1 MSIFGAISDVFESAG
16 DVILGKAGGGQ
27 RTASVLGGIGSLATG
42 SSQPYLAAR
51 TSTVRQ
57 TASGREGQVATAIP
71 QPGPVETSYSSVYNP
86 SNPFGINRRLVG
98 TQVSI
103 PRNFPPNIGSS
114 IGSAAMDIIPDI
126 NISKFFGNGMN
137 ICGTRNGM
145 PKMPYSVNAR
155 TGCLSVTRKQQKVLK
170 EMLMYA
176 PMDQVAAFV
185 GLSKDE
191 LFALVTKQFPA
202 RRRGITASQLRNA
215 KRVNNQIIRMH
226 DQLASAFK
234 TTTARRTTRSAG
246 TRVTQIKN

>member
-16 DVILGKAGGGQ
+16 DVLLGQAGGGQ
-27 RTASVLGGIGSLATG
+27 RTQSIKGAIASLATQ
-42 SSQPYLAAR
+42 SPQPYLAAR
-51 TSTVRQ
+51 TTPTRQ
-57 TASGREGQVATAIP
+57 TASGREGQIATAVP

-86 SNPFGINRRLVG
+86 SNPFEVNRRR
-98 TQVSI
+98 VST
-103 PRNFPPNIGSS
+103 FPAQ
-114 IGSAAMDIIPDI
+114 IGSAVGGALLESAVDIIPDM
-126 NISKFFGNGMN
+126 NITKFFGGGLN

-145 PKMPYSVNAR
+145 PKMPYSVNQR

-170 EMLMYA
+170 QMLMYA
-176 PMDQVAAFV
+176 PMADVAAFV

-191 LFALVTKQFPA
+191 LFALVTKQFPT
-202 RRRGITASQLRNA
+202 RRRGITAAQLRNA

-234 TTTARRTTRSAG
+234 TTTARRSTRAAG

>member
-27 RTASVLGGIGSLATG
+27 RTRSVLGGIGSLATG
-42 SSQPYLAAR
+42 SPDAYLAAR
-51 TSTVRQ
+51 SSPTRQ

-71 QPGPVETSYSSVYNP
+71 QPGPVETAYSSVYNP
-86 SNPFGINRRLVG
+86 TNPFGINRRRVSTSYPAVIG
-98 TQVSI
+98 T
-103 PRNFPPNIGSS
+103 IG
-114 IGSAAMDIIPDI
+114 GAVLEQAMDIIPDM
-126 NISKFFGNGMN
+126 NISKFFGNGLN

-145 PKMPYSVNAR
+145 PKMPYTVNAR

-234 TTTARRTTRSAG
+234 TTTARRSTRAAG

>member
-16 DVILGKAGGGQ
+16 DVLLGQAGGGQ
-27 RTASVLGGIGSLATG
+27 RTRSVLGGIGSLAT
-42 SSQPYLAAR
+42 QDPTAFITAR
-51 TSTVRQ
+51 TSPTLQ
-57 TASGREGQVATAIP
+57 TASGREGQVATAVP
-71 QPGPVETSYSSVYNP
+71 QPGPVETAQSSVYNP
-86 SNPFGINRRLVG
+86 TNPFGINRRRVG
-98 TQVSI
+98 TQVSV
-103 PRNFPPNIGSS
+103 PRNFPPNIGSTV
-114 IGSAAMDIIPDI
+114 MDLIPDI
-126 NISKFFGNGMN
+126 NITKFFGGGMN
-137 ICGTRNGM
+137 ICGTNGM

-176 PMDQVAAFV
+176 PMDAVASFV

-202 RRRGITASQLRNA
+202 RRRGITAAQLRNA

-234 TTTARRTTRSAG
+234 TTTARRTTKASG

>member
-16 DVILGKAGGGQ
+16 DFLLGEAGGGKRSQ
-27 RTASVLGGIGSLATG
+27 SVVGALGSLATG
-42 SSQPYLAAR
+42 NPNYYLGAR
-51 TSTVRQ
+51 TAPTLQ

-71 QPGPVETSYSSVYNP
+71 QPGPIETSYSSVAMLP
-86 SNPFGINRRLVG
+86 TRGLPAPR
-98 TQVSI
+98 TTI
-103 PRNFPPNIGSS
+103 PRNFPPNVGAS
-114 IGSAAMDIIPDI
+114 MKELIPDI
-126 NISKFFGNGMN
+126 SISKFFGNGALN
-137 ICGTRNGM
+137 ICGTPNGM

-170 EMLMYA
+170 QMLMYA
-176 PMDQVAAFV
+176 PMDAVASFV

-202 RRRGITASQLRNA
+202 RRRGITAAQLRNA

-234 TTTARRTTRSAG
+234 TTTARRTTKAAG

>member
-16 DVILGKAGGGQ
+16 VVLLGEAGGGQ
-27 RTASVLGGIGSLATG
+27 RTRSVLGSIGSIATG
-42 SSQPYLAAR
+42 NPSYYLAGR
-51 TSTVRQ
+51 TSQTQQ

-71 QPGPVETSYSSVYNP
+71 QPGPIETSYSSVYNP
-86 SNPFGINRRLVG
+86 SNPFEINRRRVG
-98 TQVSI
+98 TQVSV
-103 PRNFPPNIGSS
+103 PRNFPPNIGSTV
-114 IGSAAMDIIPDI
+114 MDLIPDI
-126 NISKFFGNGMN
+126 NITKFFGNGMPN

-145 PKMPYSVNAR
+145 PKMPYTVNAR

-176 PMDQVAAFV
+176 PMDAVASFV

-202 RRRGITASQLRNA
+202 RRRGITAAQLRNA

-234 TTTARRTTRSAG
+234 TTTARRTTRASG

>member
-16 DVILGKAGGGQ
+16 DVLLGQAGGGQ
-27 RTASVLGGIGSLATG
+27 RTRSVLGGIGSLATG
-42 SSQPYLAAR
+42 DPGTYISAR
-51 TSTVRQ
+51 TSPTRQ
-57 TASGREGQVATAIP
+57 TASGREGQIATAVP

-86 SNPFGINRRLVG
+86 TNPFGVTRR
-98 TQVSI
+98 QVSTL
-103 PRNFPPNIGSS
+103 PAQIGTAV
-114 IGSAAMDIIPDI
+114 GGALLESAVDIIPDI
-126 NISKFFGNGMN
+126 NIRKFFGTGMN

-145 PKMPYSVNAR
+145 PKMPYSVNQR

-191 LFALVTKQFPA
+191 LFALVTKQFPT
-202 RRRGITASQLRNA
+202 RRRGITAAQLRNA

-234 TTTARRTTRSAG
+234 TTTARRTTRAAS

>member
-16 DVILGKAGGGQ
+16 DVLLGSAGGGQ
-27 RTASVLGGIGSLATG
+27 RTRSVLGGLGSIATG
-42 SSQPYLAAR
+42 SPEPFLAAR
-51 TSTVRQ
+51 TSPTAQ
-57 TASGREGQVATAIP
+57 TASGREGQVATAIR
-71 QPGPVETSYSSVYNP
+71 QPGPIETSYSSVYNP
-86 SNPFGINRRLVG
+86 TNPFGINRRRVSTSYPAVIGTVG
-98 TQVSI
+98 GAVLEQ
-103 PRNFPPNIGSS
+103 
-114 IGSAAMDIIPDI
+114 AMDIIPDM
-126 NISKFFGNGMN
+126 NISKFFGGGLN

-145 PKMPYSVNAR
+145 PKMPYSVNQR

-176 PMDQVAAFV
+176 PMDAVASFV

-226 DQLASAFK
+226 DQLSSAFK
-234 TTTARRTTRSAG
+234 TTSARRTTKAAG

>member
-16 DVILGKAGGGQ
+16 DVLLGKAGGGQ
-27 RTASVLGGIGSLATG
+27 RTRSVLGGIGSLATG
-42 SSQPYLAAR
+42 SPDAYLAAR
-51 TSTVRQ
+51 SSPTRQ

-71 QPGPVETSYSSVYNP
+71 QPGPVETAYSSVYNP
-86 SNPFGINRRLVG
+86 TNPFGINRRRVSTSYPAVIG
-98 TQVSI
+98 T
-103 PRNFPPNIGSS
+103 IG
-114 IGSAAMDIIPDI
+114 GAVLEQAMDIIPDM
-126 NISKFFGNGMN
+126 NISKFFGNGLN

-145 PKMPYSVNAR
+145 PKMPYTVNAR

-234 TTTARRTTRSAG
+234 TTTARRSTRAAG

>member
-16 DVILGKAGGGQ
+16 DVLLGEAGGGQ
-27 RTASVLGGIGSLATG
+27 RTRSVLGGIGSLATG
-42 SSQPYLAAR
+42 SPDPYLAAR
-51 TSTVRQ
+51 TSPTRQ
-57 TASGREGQVATAIP
+57 TASGREGQIATAVP

-86 SNPFGINRRLVG
+86 STPFGVNRRR
-98 TQVSI
+98 VSTV
-103 PRNFPPNIGSS
+103 PAQ
-114 IGSAAMDIIPDI
+114 IGSAVGGALLESAVDIIPDMS
-126 NISKFFGNGMN
+126 ISKFFGSGLN

-145 PKMPYSVNAR
+145 PKMPYSVNQR

-170 EMLMYA
+170 QMLMYA
-176 PMDQVAAFV
+176 PMGDVAAFV

-191 LFALVTKQFPA
+191 LFALVTKQFPT
-202 RRRGITASQLRNA
+202 RRRGITAAQLRNA

-234 TTTARRTTRSAG
+234 TTTARRTTKAAS

>member
-16 DVILGKAGGGQ
+16 DVILGQAGGGQ
-27 RTASVLGGIGSLATG
+27 RTRSVLGGLASAATG
-42 SSQPYLAAR
+42 SYDPYLAAR
-51 TSTVRQ
+51 TSPTLQ

-71 QPGPVETSYSSVYNP
+71 QQGPVETSYSSVYNP
-86 SNPFGINRRLVG
+86 SNPFGINRRRVG

-103 PRNFPPNIGSS
+103 PRNFPPNIGSTV
-114 IGSAAMDIIPDI
+114 MDLIPDI
-126 NISKFFGNGMN
+126 NISKYFEGGLN

-202 RRRGITASQLRNA
+202 RRRGITAAQLRNA

-234 TTTARRTTRSAG
+234 TTTARRTTKAAG

>member
-16 DVILGKAGGGQ
+16 DVLLGKAGGGQ
-27 RTASVLGGIGSLATG
+27 RTRSVLGGIGSLATG
-42 SSQPYLAAR
+42 TPDAYLAAR
-51 TSTVRQ
+51 TSPTAQ
-57 TASGREGQVATAIP
+57 TASGREGEVAYTVL
-71 QPGPVETSYSSVYNP
+71 QPGPVETAQSSVYNP
-86 SNPFGINRRLVG
+86 TNPFGINRRRVG

-103 PRNFPPNIGSS
+103 PRNFPPNIGSTV
-114 IGSAAMDIIPDI
+114 MDIIPDI
-126 NISKFFGNGMN
+126 NISKFFGNGLN
-137 ICGTRNGM
+137 ICGTPNGM

-170 EMLMYA
+170 QMLMYA
-176 PMDQVAAFV
+176 PMDQVASFV

-202 RRRGITASQLRNA
+202 RRRGITAAQLRNA

-234 TTTARRTTRSAG
+234 TTTARRTTKAAG

>member
-16 DVILGKAGGGQ
+16 DVLLGQAGGGQ
-27 RTASVLGGIGSLATG
+27 RTRSVLGGLGSLATG
-42 SSQPYLAAR
+42 TPDAYLAAR
-51 TSTVRQ
+51 TSPTLQ
-57 TASGREGQVATAIP
+57 TASGREGQVATALI
-71 QPGPVETSYSSVYNP
+71 QPGPVETDRSSVYNP
-86 SNPFGINRRLVG
+86 SNPFGINRRRVG

-103 PRNFPPNIGSS
+103 PRNFPPNIGSTV
-114 IGSAAMDIIPDI
+114 MDLIPDI
-126 NISKFFGNGMN
+126 NISKYFGGSLN
-137 ICGTRNGM
+137 ICGTPNGM
-145 PKMPYSVNAR
+145 PKMPYSINQR

-170 EMLMYA
+170 QMLMYA

-202 RRRGITASQLRNA
+202 RRRGITAAQLRNA

-234 TTTARRTTRSAG
+234 TTTARRTTKAAG

>member
-16 DVILGKAGGGQ
+16 DVLLGQAGGGQ
-27 RTASVLGGIGSLATG
+27 RTRSVLGGIGSLATG
-42 SSQPYLAAR
+42 DPSSFIAAR
-51 TSTVRQ
+51 TSPTQQ
-57 TASGREGQVATAIP
+57 TASGREGQVATSVP
-71 QPGPVETSYSSVYNP
+71 QPGPIETAYSSVYNP
-86 SNPFGINRRLVG
+86 RNPFGINRRRVATQTFPAVIGAVG
-98 TQVSI
+98 GAALEQ
-103 PRNFPPNIGSS
+103 
-114 IGSAAMDIIPDI
+114 AMDIIPDI
-126 NISKFFGNGMN
+126 NISKFFGGGMN
-137 ICGTRNGM
+137 ICGTQNGM

-176 PMDQVAAFV
+176 PMDAVASFV

-202 RRRGITASQLRNA
+202 RRRGITAAQLRNA

-234 TTTARRTTRSAG
+234 TTTARRTTKAAA

>member
-16 DVILGKAGGGQ
+16 DVLLGEAGGGQ
-27 RTASVLGGIGSLATG
+27 RTRSVLGSIGSLATG
-42 SSQPYLAAR
+42 DPRYYLQGRSSPTA
-51 TSTVRQ
+51 Q
-57 TASGREGQVATAIP
+57 TASGREGQVATAVP
-71 QPGPVETSYSSVYNP
+71 QEGPVETSYSSVYNP
-86 SNPFGINRRLVG
+86 TTPFNVNRRRVG
-98 TQVSI
+98 TQVGM
-103 PRNFPPNIGSS
+103 PRSFPQV
-114 IGSAAMDIIPDI
+114 IGSAAMDIIPDFSV
-126 NISKFFGNGMN
+126 SKFFGTGLN
-137 ICGTRNGM
+137 ICGTKNGM
-145 PKMPYSVNAR
+145 PKMPYSVNQR

-202 RRRGITASQLRNA
+202 RRRGITAAQLRNA

-234 TTTARRTTRSAG
+234 TTTARRNTRSAG